1 MNKKAKDFIKYVKSE
16 CKKHGIK
23 CDLRKTK
30 YVKLSGNIK
39 CSGYF
44 DEDEPALVCSMNRP
58 DSLEILAHEFGH
70 FTQWRENIDIW
81 KKSMVSMPLVDE
93 WLEGKEVPNIKKH
106 LATCRNLEL
115 DNEKRAVKIIK
126 KFDLDID
133 IDRYIKKANAYVL
146 FYNRLLATRKWAT
159 PKNSPYSNQRIIEKM
174 PRYFMKD
181 YSTLSK
187 RIEKVFEQ
195 EGL

>member
-1 MNKKAKDFIKYVKSE
+1 
-16 CKKHGIK
+16 
-23 CDLRKTK
+23 
-30 YVKLSGNIK
+30 
-39 CSGYF
+39 
-44 DEDEPALVCSMNRP
+44 
-58 DSLEILAHEFGH
+58 
-70 FTQWRENIDIW
+70 
-81 KKSMVSMPLVDE
+81 MPLVDE

>member
-70 FTQWRENIDIW
+70 FTQWKDNIDVW

>member
-70 FTQWRENIDIW
+70 FTQWRENIEIW
-81 KKSMVSMPLVDE
+81 KKTMVSMPLVDE

>member
-23 CDLRKTK
+23 CDLRRTK

-70 FTQWRENIDIW
+70 FTQWQEDIDIW
-81 KKSMVSMPLVDE
+81 KKCMVSMPLVDE
-93 WLEGKEVPNIKKH
+93 WLEGKEIPNIKKH
-106 LATCRNLEL
+106 LAVCRELEL

-133 IDRYIKKANAYVL
+133 IDRYIKKANAYVF
-146 FYNRLLATRKWAT
+146 FYNRLLATRKWTT

-181 YSTLSK
+181 YSVLPK

>member
-1 MNKKAKDFIKYVKSE
+1 MNKKAKDFIKHVKSE
-16 CKKHGIK
+16 CKQHGIK

-44 DEDEPALVCSMNRP
+44 DEEEPALVCSMNRP

-70 FTQWRENIDIW
+70 FTQWKKNIDIW
-81 KKSMVSMPLVDE
+81 KKSMISMPLVDE

-115 DNEKRAVKIIK
+115 DNEKRAVRIIK
-126 KFDLDID
+126 KFNLDID
-133 IDRYIKKANAYVL
+133 IDKYIKKANAYVL

-159 PKNSPYSNQRIIEKM
+159 PKNSPYNNQKIIEKM

-181 YSTLSK
+181 YSVLPK
-187 RIEKVFEQ
+187 RIKTVFEQ